1 MGEDAA
7 AAPALK
13 ISAERQLSLL
23 GSSVPLWHVEG
34 AQLQWSIPYVLEIIH
49 EDSRRKGDENTPA
62 ASPANRRKNLKQ
74 AFYSRS
80 QQVQVQEWHSKI
92 WPGVPLP
99 RPLPYKV
106 RTGQLGCLPERTAHT
121 SVLIASLGWMIY
133 DPAKRAST
141 VRNAASVLTGLV
153 TMLCRMEQQ
162 TLVLWDMQ
170 RLTPVHCMLN
180 RDGTFNGDLLWG
192 ADCARKRLFL
202 DMWHR
207 QLASLS
213 GAEPQGLGVKTMP
226 HTPHVADVIVFAFS
240 RTWYDGDDPDDVHED
255 VKDDQG
261 LRLCTGVEQMR
272 HMPRRHMPWHVFW
285 DALEKLRSG
294 KEVFI
299 SGAVKE
305 WKISSCE
312 FAMRVTYLARMRA
325 EFQNHSMITDT
336 DVAVK
341 RARDQALSADHSLAQ
356 AAAALEEIEEKC
368 YQCIRDNHAWVERAV
383 TQQFEEGSTGPLFA
397 IWALRL
403 ERSRIPFA
411 ILENTPDFHVN
422 IVHDM
427 LSHLYHIYEL
437 MVDLA
442 DVGHSGAARKRV
454 YVILVTKQY
463 RIIADPRHIYKEV
476 ATSIR
481 QRFTTR
487 PRDYL
492 TASALE
498 IRPLSLRTETQRM
511 RRLRDVEW
519 QPELDNLSYLLSPR
533 EREVMT
539 RLDQTYERFYGV
551 PPSMQPDLVY
561 FLGDSAERQNWSAKS
576 GKLPTFRRN
585 AVTGKYWYPAAR
597 RWLTNP
603 EKMLGGTPEHLFYL
617 LALDAR
623 FQPPKP

>member
-1 MGEDAA
+1 MMDYRG
-7 AAPALK
+7 
-13 ISAERQLSLL
+13 
-23 GSSVPLWHVEG
+23 GG

-299 SGAVKE
+299 SAAVKE
-305 WKISSCE
+305 WKISSWE
-312 FAMRVTYLARMRA
+312 FAIKVTYLARMRA

-341 RARDQALSADHSLAQ
+341 RVRDQALSADHSLVQ

-383 TQQFEEGSTGPLFA
+383 TQQFEEGSTGPLFS

-476 ATSIR
+476 VTSIR

-498 IRPLSLRTETQRM
+498 IRPSSLRTETQRM

-519 QPELDNLSYLLSPR
+519 QPELDNLSYLLSSR

-539 RLDQTYERFYGV
+539 RLDQTYERLYGV

-585 AVTGKYWYPAAR
+585 AVTGKYWYPAAQ

-603 EKMLGGTPEHLFYL
+603 EKMLGGNPEHLFYL